1 MGSGR
6 SAVGSD
12 EVTTVTCG
20 DVSTAYRLLFRRMIP
35 HTIRLR
41 RPWEEVEGAVEGRKV
56 FRRRFNRPTG
66 LDAWERVTL
75 EIDRVLFC
83 GQVFLNGTLLGE
95 FRPGEVF
102 AAEIT
107 TALLSANELVA
118 EVDPRTA
125 VAGPVESA
133 SIYIVDPAEEPG
145 SPIGDVRLV
154 IRADS
159 RRGGD

>member
-1 MGSGR
+1 
-6 SAVGSD
+6 
-12 EVTTVTCG
+12 
-20 DVSTAYRLLFRRMIP
+20 MIP

-41 RPWEEVEGAVEGRKV
+41 HPWEQVEGGVAERKV

-75 EIDRVLFC
+75 EIDRALFC
-83 GQVFLNGTLLGE
+83 GHLFLNSSPLGE

-107 TALLSANELVA
+107 PILLPANELIA
-118 EVDPRTA
+118 EVDPPTA

-133 SIYIVDPAEEPG
+133 SIYIVDPQEEPG

>member
-1 MGSGR
+1 M
-6 SAVGSD
+6 
-12 EVTTVTCG
+12 
-20 DVSTAYRLLFRRMIP
+20 
-35 HTIRLR
+35 
-41 RPWEEVEGAVEGRKV
+41 
-56 FRRRFNRPTG
+56 
-66 LDAWERVTL
+66 
-75 EIDRVLFC
+75 
-83 GQVFLNGTLLGE
+83 FLNGTLLGE

-107 TALLSANELVA
+107 SALLPANELIA

-125 VAGPVESA
+125 VDGPVESA